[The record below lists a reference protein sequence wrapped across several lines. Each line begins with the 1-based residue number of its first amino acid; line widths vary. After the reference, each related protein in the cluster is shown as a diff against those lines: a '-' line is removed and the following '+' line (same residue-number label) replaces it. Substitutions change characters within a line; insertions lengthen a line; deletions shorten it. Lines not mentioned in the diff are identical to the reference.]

1 MNNKH
6 NFIQTSDSS
15 TIESLMK
22 LGFQKVNEQN
32 GVYTFLNCSNLK
44 FSDEIDKSKIHYSNI
59 LCI

>member
-1 MNNKH
+1 MKQK
-6 NFIQTSDSS
+6 FIRTSDLS
-15 TIESLMK
+15 TSKSLIK

>member
-1 MNNKH
+1 MKQK
-6 NFIQTSDSS
+6 FIQTSDLS
-15 TIESLMK
+15 TSKSLIK

>member
-1 MNNKH
+1 MKQK
-6 NFIQTSDSS
+6 FIRTSDLS
-15 TIESLMK
+15 TSKSLMK